1 MTYEESLAYL
11 SSLGRFGIKLG
22 LERTRALLSELGNPE
37 ALFQGVLVAGTNG
50 KGSVCAMLA
59 AVLQEAGYQVGF
71 MPKPHL
77 VSYTERIQVN
87 QRPIAEDDFAALLT
101 SLQPPIDRVAAE
113 HGPPT
118 EFEILTAAAL
128 YYFARAGIDLLV
140 CEVGLGG
147 RLDSTNV
154 LDLGVEVITNIALD
168 HTQYLGTTLEAIA
181 GEKAGI
187 LKPDSLAIT
196 GAQPPALAVIEAAAL
211 KQSIPLL
218 RLGHEIQL
226 TAVDKGWA
234 GVVATI
240 TTPGGTYKELRIP
253 LLGLY
258 QAENA
263 ALAVAA
269 IDGLRSRGWEISNG
283 ELRNGLAHTRWPGR
297 LEIIDRDP
305 IVLIDGAHNPAGLE
319 RSLATVK
326 GLAKDRPLVIVFG
339 AMKDKD
345 LPAMLALLRA
355 TGAPVIFSRIDWH
368 RAAVP
373 ADLAA
378 QFGTGAPAAESV
390 TEALEMA
397 REKAGREGLVF
408 VCGSLY
414 LVGEAK
420 ALEAGHPSAKRAATS
435 ETSRP
440 GGPPPGL

>member
-22 LERTRALLSELGNPE
+22 LERTRALLAELGNPE
-37 ALFQGVLVAGTNG
+37 ELFQGVLVAGTNG

-59 AVLQEAGYQVGF
+59 AILQEAGYRVGF

-101 SLQPPIDRVAAE
+101 SLQPVIDRVALQQ
-113 HGPPT
+113 GPPT

-128 YYFARAGIDLLV
+128 HYFARAGIDLLV

-187 LKPDSLAIT
+187 LKPQSIAIT
-196 GAQPPALAVIEAAAL
+196 GAQPPALGVIEGVAATQ
-211 KQSIPLL
+211 KIPLL
-218 RLGHEIQL
+218 RLGQEIQVVA
-226 TAVDKGWA
+226 TDRGWA

-240 TTPGGTYKELRIP
+240 TTPAATYKDLRIP
-253 LLGLY
+253 LLGVY
-258 QAENA
+258 QADNA

-269 IDGLRSRGWEISNG
+269 IDALRARGWEISNS
-283 ELRNGLAHTRWPGR
+283 ELRNGLAHPRWPGR
-297 LEIIDRDP
+297 LEVIDRDP
-305 IVLIDGAHNPAGLE
+305 IVLVDGAHNPAGLE
-319 RSLATVK
+319 RSLATVR

-355 TGAPVIFSRIDWH
+355 TQAPVVFSGIDWH
-368 RAAVP
+368 RAATP
-373 ADLAA
+373 EDLADA
-378 QFGTGAPAAESV
+378 FGTEAGVARSV
-390 TEALEMA
+390 REALLVAKE
-397 REKAGREGLVF
+397 RAGPGGLVF

-414 LVGEAK
+414 LVGEAI
-420 ALEAGHPSAKRAATS
+420 AAARRLVTA
-435 ETSRP
+435 
-440 GGPPPGL
+440 

>member
-1 MTYEESLAYL
+1 VTYAESLDYL

-22 LERTRALLSELGNPE
+22 LDRTRALLAALGDPQE
-37 ALFQGVLVAGTNG
+37 LFQGVLVAGTNG

-59 AVLQEAGYQVGF
+59 SVLQEAGYRVGF

-87 QRPIAEDDFAALLT
+87 QRPIAEAEFAALLT
-101 SLQPPIDRVAAE
+101 DLQPTIERVAAD
-113 HGPPT
+113 HGAPT

-168 HTQYLGTTLEAIA
+168 HTQYLGSTLEAIA

-187 LKPDSLAIT
+187 LKPDSIAIT
-196 GAQPPALAVIEAAAL
+196 GAQPPALAVIEGVAAEQAV
-211 KQSIPLL
+211 PLL
-218 RLGHEIQL
+218 RLGPEISV
-226 TAVDKGWA
+226 TAAGRGW
-234 GVVATI
+234 GGSLATV
-240 TTPGGTYKELRIP
+240 TTPAGTYRDLRIP

-269 IDGLRSRGWEISNG
+269 IDGLRSRGWEISDG
-283 ELRNGLAHTRWPGR
+283 ALRNGLARTRWPGR
-297 LEIIDRDP
+297 LEVIDRDP
-305 IVLIDGAHNPAGLE
+305 IVLVDGAHNPAGLE
-319 RSLATVK
+319 RSLATVQA
-326 GLAKDRPLVIVFG
+326 LARDRPLVIVFG

-345 LPAMLALLRA
+345 LPSMLALLRA
-355 TGAPVIFSRIDWH
+355 TGAPVVFSHINWH
-368 RAAVP
+368 RAAEP
-373 ADLAA
+373 ADLAK
-378 QFGTGAPAAESV
+378 QFEGSAETATTASDAISHARDRVGTNGI
-390 TEALEMA
+390 
-397 REKAGREGLVF
+397 VF

-420 ALEAGHPSAKRAATS
+420 QALSRRVAA
-435 ETSRP
+435 R
-440 GGPPPGL
+440 